1 MQKQRVILGLILVLL
16 IAAITLLVN
25 KPMRLG
31 LDLQGGSQLTIQVKP
46 TTEHPVIT
54 QLDLEAVQKVIENRI
69 NGLGVSEASIQ
80 SAQGN
85 KVLIQLPGVSDPQ
98 QAERVLGS
106 VAQLEFREQKA
117 GTEGQLKAEWE
128 VLKAAKAEQTLL
140 QKSKS
145 AANKPALAEKQATIE
160 KQSAQIDKLFN
171 PAAITGKHLKY
182 ANPEPLSAGAWE
194 VSIEFDG
201 FGGDAFAKLTKN
213 LAGTG
218 RSIGVFLD
226 KEPISTPTV
235 GPTFAATGITGGK
248 AVITGDF
255 TTETANDLA
264 VQLRGGSLPVPVE
277 IVENRTVGAT
287 LGRDSIQSS
296 IYAGIGGLFLVAVF
310 MAVYYRLPG
319 IVADVAL
326 VIYSILTLAAFNIL
340 DVTLTLPGIA
350 GFILSIGMAVD
361 ANVLIF
367 ERTREEIR
375 AGKTL
380 YKSVEAGFHRAFDS
394 ILDSHVT
401 TLISCAALFFLG
413 SGLVKGYAVTL
424 AVGVLLS
431 LFTSLTCTRTFL
443 LLLVLGFPALRQRI
457 QLFAPNVPSSEIVGG
472 KVKY

>member
-1 MQKQRVILGLILVLL
+1 MQKQRVILGLILVLV

-46 TTEHPVIT
+46 TKEHPTIS
-54 QLDLEAVQKVIENRI
+54 QLDIDAVQKVIENRI
-69 NGLGVSEASIQ
+69 NGLGVSEALIQ
-80 SAQGN
+80 SAGN
-85 KVLIQLPGVSDPQ
+85 NQILVQLPGVNDPQ
-98 QAERVLGS
+98 QAERVLGGT
-106 VAQLEFREQKA
+106 AQLEFREQKA
-117 GTEGQLKAEWE
+117 GTEGQLGAEMA
-128 VLKAAKAEQTLL
+128 VLNEAKAKQAILK
-140 QKSKS
+140 KSKS
-145 AANKPALAEKQATIE
+145 TDKVAIAEVQATIE
-160 KQSAQIDKLFN
+160 KQYAEISKLFN
-171 PAAITGKHLKY
+171 PAAITGKQLTN
-182 ANPEPLSAGAWE
+182 ASPQPLSAGDAWE
-194 VSIEFDG
+194 VALEFDG
-201 FGGDAFAKLTKN
+201 SGGDAFAKLTKN

-226 KEPISTPTV
+226 NDPISTPTV
-235 GPTFAATGITGGK
+235 GAQFAATGITGGK
-248 AVITGDF
+248 AVITGNF

-296 IYAGIGGLFLVAVF
+296 IYAGIGGLILVAIF
-310 MAVYYRLPG
+310 MAVYYRVPG

-326 VIYSILTLAAFNIL
+326 IIYSILSLAAFNIL

-367 ERTREEIR
+367 ERTREELQM
-375 AGKTL
+375 GKTL
-380 YKSVEAGFHRAFDS
+380 YKSVESGFHRAFDS
-394 ILDSHVT
+394 ILDGHVT
-401 TLISCAALFFLG
+401 TLISCGALFFLG

-424 AVGVLLS
+424 AVGVAIS

-443 LLLVLGFPALRQRI
+443 LLLVLGFPVLRQKT
-457 QLFAPNVPSSEIVGG
+457 QYFAPNAPNLAT
-472 KVKY
+472 K

>member
-1 MQKQRVILGLILVLL
+1 MQKQRVILGLIIVLL

-31 LDLQGGSQLTIQVKP
+31 LDLQGGSELTIQIKP
-46 TTEHPVIT
+46 TKEHPVIS
-54 QLDLEAVQKVIENRI
+54 QLDVDAVQKVIENRI
-69 NGLGVSEASIQ
+69 NGLGVSEALIQ
-80 SAQGN
+80 SAGN
-85 KVLIQLPGVSDPQ
+85 NQILVQLPGVNDPQ
-98 QAERVLGS
+98 QAERVLGGT
-106 VAQLEFREQKA
+106 AQLEFREQKA
-117 GTEGQLKAEWE
+117 GTEGQLSAEMAVLNESKAKKEILKKTKSTDKAAIE
-128 VLKAAKAEQTLL
+128 VLQ
-140 QKSKS
+140 
-145 AANKPALAEKQATIE
+145 LA
-160 KQSAQIDKLFN
+160 IDKQYAEIGKLFDK
-171 PAAITGKHLKY
+171 AVITGRQLKN
-182 ANPEPLSAGAWE
+182 ASPQPLSANSWE
-194 VSIEFDG
+194 VALEFDDA
-201 FGGDAFAKLTKN
+201 GGDAFAKMTKS

-226 KEPISTPTV
+226 NDPISTPTV

-248 AVITGDF
+248 AVITGNF
-255 TTETANDLA
+255 TTETAQNLA

-277 IVENRTVGAT
+277 IVSNRTVGAT

-296 IYAGIGGLFLVAVF
+296 IYAGIGGLVLVAIF
-310 MAVYYRLPG
+310 MGVYYRLPG
-319 IVADVAL
+319 LVADFAL
-326 VIYSILTLAAFNIL
+326 IIYTILTLAAFNIL

-380 YKSVEAGFHRAFDS
+380 YKSVESGFHRAFDS

-401 TLISCAALFFLG
+401 TLISCGALFFLG

-443 LLLVLGFPALRQRI
+443 LLLVLGFPALRQKT
-457 QLFAPNVPSSEIVGG
+457 QLFAPSVPSN
-472 KVKY
+472 

>member
-117 GTEGQLKAEWE
+117 GTEGQLSAEWK
-128 VLKAAKAEQTLL
+128 VLKAAKAEQALL
-140 QKSKS
+140 QKAKS
-145 AANKPALAEKQATIE
+145 TDKKALAERQATIE
-160 KQSAQIDKLFN
+160 KQSAEIDKLFN
-171 PAAITGKHLKY
+171 PAAITGKHLKH

-194 VSIEFDG
+194 VAIEFDG
-201 FGGDAFAKLTKN
+201 FGGDAFAKLTKS

-296 IYAGIGGLFLVAVF
+296 IYAGIGGLVLVAVF

-319 IVADVAL
+319 VVADFAL
-326 VIYSILTLAAFNIL
+326 IIYSILTLAAFNIL

-457 QLFAPNVPSSEIVGG
+457 QLFAPNVPSS
-472 KVKY
+472 

>member
-1 MQKQRVILGLILVLL
+1 MQKQRVILGLIVVLL

-31 LDLQGGSQLTIQVKP
+31 LDLQGGSELTIQIKP
-46 TTEHPVIT
+46 TKEHPVIS
-54 QLDLEAVQKVIENRI
+54 QLDVDAVQKVIENRI
-69 NGLGVSEASIQ
+69 NGLGVSEALIQ
-80 SAQGN
+80 SAGN
-85 KVLIQLPGVSDPQ
+85 NQILVQLPGVNDPQ
-98 QAERVLGS
+98 QAERVLGGT
-106 VAQLEFREQKA
+106 AQLEFREQKA
-117 GTEGQLKAEWE
+117 GTEGQLSAEMAVLNESKAKKEILKKTKSTDKAAIE
-128 VLKAAKAEQTLL
+128 VLQ
-140 QKSKS
+140 
-145 AANKPALAEKQATIE
+145 LA
-160 KQSAQIDKLFN
+160 IDKQYAEIGKLFDK
-171 PAAITGKHLKY
+171 AVITGRQLKN
-182 ANPEPLSAGAWE
+182 ASPQPLSANSWE
-194 VSIEFDG
+194 VALEFDDA
-201 FGGDAFAKLTKN
+201 GGDAFAKMTKS

-226 KEPISTPTV
+226 NDPISTPTV
-235 GPTFAATGITGGK
+235 GPTFAAMGITGGK
-248 AVITGDF
+248 AVITGNF
-255 TTETANDLA
+255 TTETAQNLA

-277 IVENRTVGAT
+277 IVSNRTVGAT

-296 IYAGIGGLFLVAVF
+296 IYAGIGGLVLVAIF
-310 MAVYYRLPG
+310 MGIYYRLPG
-319 IVADVAL
+319 VVADFAL
-326 VIYSILTLAAFNIL
+326 IIYTILTLAAFNIL

-380 YKSVEAGFHRAFDS
+380 YKSVESGFHRAFDS

-401 TLISCAALFFLG
+401 TLISCGALFFLG

-443 LLLVLGFPALRQRI
+443 LLLVLGFPALRQKT
-457 QLFAPNVPSSEIVGG
+457 QLFAPSVPSN
-472 KVKY
+472 

>member
-1 MQKQRVILGLILVLL
+1 MQKQRVILGLIIVLV
-16 IAAITLLVN
+16 IAALTLLVN

-31 LDLQGGSQLTIQVKP
+31 LDLQGGSELTIQVKP
-46 TTEHPVIT
+46 TKEHPEISK
-54 QLDLEAVQKVIENRI
+54 LDIDAVQKVIENRI
-69 NGLGVSEASIQ
+69 NGLGVSEALIQ
-80 SAQGN
+80 SAGN
-85 KVLIQLPGVSDPQ
+85 NQILVQLPGVNDPQ
-98 QAERVLGS
+98 QAERVLGGT
-106 VAQLEFREQKA
+106 AQLEFREQKA
-117 GTEGQLKAEWE
+117 GTEGQLGAELA
-128 VLKAAKAEQTLL
+128 VLNEAKAKKESFKKT
-140 QKSKS
+140 KSTD
-145 AANKPALAEKQATIE
+145 KPAIAAVQLA
-160 KQSAQIDKLFN
+160 IDKQYTEIGKLFDK
-171 PAAITGKHLKY
+171 AAITGKHLKH
-182 ANPEPLSAGAWE
+182 ASPEPLSAGSWE
-194 VSIEFDG
+194 VAIEFDS

-226 KEPISTPTV
+226 NDPISTPTV
-235 GPTFAATGITGGK
+235 GAQFAATGISGGK
-248 AVITGDF
+248 AVITGNF
-255 TTETANDLA
+255 NTETANDLA

-277 IVENRTVGAT
+277 IVSNRTVGAT

-296 IYAGIGGLFLVAVF
+296 IYAGIGGLFLVAIF
-310 MAVYYRLPG
+310 MGVYYRLPG
-319 IVADVAL
+319 IVADFAL
-326 VIYSILTLAAFNIL
+326 VIYTILTLAAFNIL

-380 YKSVEAGFHRAFDS
+380 YKSVESGFHRAFDS

-401 TLISCAALFFLG
+401 TLISCGALFFLG

-443 LLLVLGFPALRQRI
+443 LLLVLGFPALRQRT
-457 QLFAPNVPSSEIVGG
+457 QLFAPSVPSS
-472 KVKY
+472 

>member
-1 MQKQRVILGLILVLL
+1 MQKQRTILGLIIVLL
-16 IAAITLLVN
+16 IAAIVLLAN

-46 TTEHPVIT
+46 TKEHPTIT
-54 QLDLEAVQKVIENRI
+54 QLDLDAVQKVIENRI
-69 NGLGVSEASIQ
+69 NGLGVSEALIQ
-80 SAQGN
+80 GAGN
-85 KVLIQLPGVSDPQ
+85 NQILVQLPGVNDPQ
-98 QAERVLGS
+98 QAERVLGGT
-106 VAQLEFREQKA
+106 AQLEFREQKA
-117 GTEGQLKAEWE
+117 ETEGKFGVESLLLRE
-128 VLKAAKAEQTLL
+128 AKAKQVILKKAGDKKGVL
-140 QKSKS
+140 D
-145 AANKPALAEKQATIE
+145 LQATID
-160 KQSAQIDKLFN
+160 KQYAEISKLFDK
-171 PAAITGKHLKY
+171 AAITGKHLIG
-182 ANPEPLSAGAWE
+182 ANPEPLSSGGWNVA
-194 VSIEFDG
+194 IEFDD
-201 FGGDAFAKLTKN
+201 FGGKAFAQLTKN

-226 KEPISTPTV
+226 NDPISTPTV
-235 GPTFAATGITGGK
+235 DVQFSATGISGGK
-248 AVITGDF
+248 AVITGNF

-287 LGRDSIQSS
+287 LGRDSVQSS
-296 IYAGIGGLFLVAVF
+296 IYAGIGGLMLVAIF
-310 MAVYYRLPG
+310 MGVYYRLPG
-319 IVADVAL
+319 VVADIAL
-326 VIYSILTLAAFNIL
+326 VIYTILSLAAFNVL

-401 TLISCAALFFLG
+401 TLISCGALFFLG

-424 AVGVLLS
+424 AVGVMLS

-443 LLLVLGFPALRQRI
+443 LLLVLGVPAVRQKL
-457 QLFAPNVPSSEIVGG
+457 QLFTPNLPS
-472 KVKY
+472 